1 VAGSPVSG
9 PAGPDAVRDG
19 TRLVP
24 VPLVPEIRLYQ
35 TDDLVSLWQRTELA
49 GQAEQDPPFWAS
61 AWAGGRALA
70 RYLLDHPATVYGKPV
85 TDLASGSGL
94 VAIAAALAGAGT
106 VTAYDI
112 DPLSVAAIGLNAA
125 ANNVLV
131 RAVCADILDRDGP
144 PGPGPAVV
152 LVADAFYERELSARV
167 MGFLERC
174 AAVGATV
181 LAGDLGRKHLPQDR
195 LVPVARY
202 EVPDLRGLEDRDTKT
217 VTVWTLPGSAAL
229 PGSGTMAG

>member
-1 VAGSPVSG
+1 VSPPG
-9 PAGPDAVRDG
+9 PETVRDG

-35 TDDLVSLWQRTELA
+35 TDDLVSLWQRTERD

-70 RYLLDHPATVYGKPV
+70 RYLLDHPGTVRGRPV
-85 TDLASGSGL
+85 VDLASGSGL

-112 DPLSVAAIGLNAA
+112 DPLAVTAVGLNAA
-125 ANNVLV
+125 ANSVQV
-131 RAVCADILDRDGP
+131 QAVCEDILGDDGP

-167 MGFLERC
+167 MRFLERC
-174 AAVGATV
+174 AAAGATV

-217 VTVWTLPGSAAL
+217 VTVWTVPGSAAL
-229 PGSGTMAG
+229 PGSATMAR